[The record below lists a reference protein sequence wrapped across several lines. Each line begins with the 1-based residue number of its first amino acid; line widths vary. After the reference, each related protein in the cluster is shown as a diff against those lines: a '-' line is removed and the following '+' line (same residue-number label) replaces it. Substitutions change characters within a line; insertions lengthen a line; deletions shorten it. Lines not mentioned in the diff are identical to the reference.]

1 MNDQELIAA
10 VEREAHSMLEGT
22 AACHDWDHTLRVRKN
37 SRELLRELPEAN
49 ALVVDAAVLL
59 HDIGRPQEVASEGAL
74 CHAQLGADMARD
86 ILQRI
91 GVTDEA
97 FIAHVCDC
105 IRTHRY
111 RARQPESKPATLE
124 ARIVYD
130 ADKLD
135 SLGAVGLAR
144 SFHFASR
151 IGARIHNTAE
161 EALASDSYSRE
172 DTAYREYLVKL
183 RYLKDNM
190 LTAPG
195 RAKAEYLSRFMDE
208 FFAEM
213 DRECR

>member
-161 EALASDSYSRE
+161 EALASESYSRE

-183 RYLKDNM
+183 RHVPERM
-190 LTAPG
+190 TTPSG
-195 RAKAEYLSRFMDE
+195 RKLAQERAEFMHD
-208 FFAEM
+208 FFRRMNRGE
-213 DRECR
+213 